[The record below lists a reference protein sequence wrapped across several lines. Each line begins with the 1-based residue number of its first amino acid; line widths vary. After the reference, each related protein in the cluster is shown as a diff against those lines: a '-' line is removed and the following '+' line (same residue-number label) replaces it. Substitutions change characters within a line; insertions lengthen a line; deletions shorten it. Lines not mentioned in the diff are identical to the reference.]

1 MGHKVLLTGGGSGGH
16 VFPALAVGDELV
28 LRGWQVTFA
37 GRPDS
42 IEADIV
48 TAHGVPF
55 YGLAAAAV
63 LGRGPLDKTRA
74 ALKIAVSAFSAR
86 SLLKKLEVDVVV
98 ATGAYVSAPAALAA
112 RTLRVPLLLLE
123 PNARPGLANRWLSRI
138 ASVAATAFE
147 QTAPQMRCRCRLT
160 GVPVRQQFFE
170 RELRPAAE
178 PRWRVLVLGGSQ
190 GATDLNRQVPEA
202 LAAVVGQL
210 DRALSVL
217 HQTGRGKE
225 AETRSL
231 YASLGV
237 DADVV
242 PFLDDVAD
250 AMAEA
255 DVVLSRSG
263 AVTLAE
269 ICAAAKPS
277 LLFPLRIASGHQVE
291 NAAVLCEAG
300 AAEMV
305 DVTDSRTVAEHLG
318 RLMNDDGL
326 QAMSR
331 SAGRLSRP
339 TAAQDIADEVV
350 HLGGAG

>member
-1 MGHKVLLTGGGSGGH
+1 M
-16 VFPALAVGDELV
+16 FPALAVGDELV

-170 RELRPAAE
+170 RELRPAA
-178 PRWRVLVLGGSQ
+178 
-190 GATDLNRQVPEA
+190 
-202 LAAVVGQL
+202 
-210 DRALSVL
+210 
-217 HQTGRGKE
+217 
-225 AETRSL
+225 
-231 YASLGV
+231 
-237 DADVV
+237 
-242 PFLDDVAD
+242 
-250 AMAEA
+250 
-255 DVVLSRSG
+255 
-263 AVTLAE
+263 
-269 ICAAAKPS
+269 
-277 LLFPLRIASGHQVE
+277 
-291 NAAVLCEAG
+291 
-300 AAEMV
+300 
-305 DVTDSRTVAEHLG
+305 
-318 RLMNDDGL
+318 
-326 QAMSR
+326 
-331 SAGRLSRP
+331 
-339 TAAQDIADEVV
+339 
-350 HLGGAG
+350 

>member
-28 LRGWQVTFA
+28 RRGWQVSFA

-42 IEADIV
+42 IEAGIV
-48 TAHGVPF
+48 TAHGVSF
-55 YGLAAAAV
+55 HGLDAAAV
-63 LGRGPLDKTRA
+63 LGRGPVDTAKA
-74 ALKIAVSAFSAR
+74 ALKIALSSFSAR
-86 SLLKKLEVDVVV
+86 RLLKKLDVDVVV

-112 RTLRVPLLLLE
+112 RTLGVPLLLLE

-147 QTAPQMRCRCRLT
+147 QTASQMRCRCRLT

-170 RELRPAAE
+170 QRPRSTAE

-190 GATDLNRQVPEA
+190 GATDLNRVVPQA
-202 LAAVVGQL
+202 LATVALQL
-210 DRALSVL
+210 DRSLSVL

-225 AETRSL
+225 DEARTL
-231 YASLGV
+231 YASHGV
-237 DADVV
+237 DAEVV

-250 AMAEA
+250 ALAEA
-255 DVVLSRSG
+255 DLVLSRSG

-269 ICAAAKPS
+269 ICAAGRPS
-277 LLFPLRIASGHQVE
+277 LLFPLRIASGHQVQ
-291 NAAVLCEAG
+291 NAAVLCGAG

-305 DVTDSRTVAEHLG
+305 DVTDSRTVAKLLG
-318 RLMNDDGL
+318 RLLNDDLL
-326 QAMSR
+326 QAMS
-331 SAGRLSRP
+331 SAARGLSRP
-339 TAAQDIADEVV
+339 LAAQDIADEVV
-350 HLGGAG
+350 HLGGAN